1 MRPEQSAQ
9 TTRPHCLQ
17 WCFRSPLQQHPN
29 VLPHES
35 IEHRSASL
43 SGCHRRRGTCRAPLT
58 SAWLIHPAAN
68 GGDDEFV
75 GNEHAAENSG
85 RSVRSARASGLAKAS
100 AGGEWLVMMPTQ
112 SSPLAPPRHD
122 PARSPHSLWDSV
134 WRELCGPRAGCPR
147 ARGRPPSARTPPL
160 VDSTPGPSPGSCGP
174 CLRPKGPTPGPQAS
188 TPSSLSPLNFP
199 DDDRRRDCMGS

>member
-58 SAWLIHPAAN
+58 SAWLIHPAVN
-68 GGDDEFV
+68 GGDEEFV
-75 GNEHAAENSG
+75 GNESAAEHSG

-100 AGGEWLVMMPTQ
+100 AGGEWLVIVPT
-112 SSPLAPPRHD
+112 
-122 PARSPHSLWDSV
+122 
-134 WRELCGPRAGCPR
+134 
-147 ARGRPPSARTPPL
+147 
-160 VDSTPGPSPGSCGP
+160 
-174 CLRPKGPTPGPQAS
+174 
-188 TPSSLSPLNFP
+188 
-199 DDDRRRDCMGS
+199 